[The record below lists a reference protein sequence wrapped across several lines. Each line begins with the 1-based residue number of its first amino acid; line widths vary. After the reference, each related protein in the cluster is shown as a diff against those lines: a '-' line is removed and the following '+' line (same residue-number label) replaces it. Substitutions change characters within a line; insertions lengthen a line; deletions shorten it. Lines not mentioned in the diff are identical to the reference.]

1 MLRFPYYFRFVI
13 LRFIRKSQKKIIDM
27 KAVIIEDEQKSRD
40 MLADIL
46 KKNFPQITILG
57 LAKNVAEGVELIQS
71 LKPNLLFLDISMPD
85 GTGFDVLEK
94 VQGAKFDIIFTT
106 ATDKHALKAIKY
118 SACDY
123 LLKPIDIDDLKI
135 AINRLVE
142 KRATSMPSMDN
153 LQFLIQNLKRTDDNY
168 NKITLPTGNAY
179 EIISI
184 KDIIRCEA
192 DGSYT
197 NFYLVGGKK
206 LMVSASLKH
215 YEDLLP
221 ENDFI
226 RIHHHHLINVNHV
239 VRFLKV
245 DGGYAI
251 MSDNTQLEISRRK
264 KDAFLEKLRAML

>member
-1 MLRFPYYFRFVI
+1 
-13 LRFIRKSQKKIIDM
+13 M
-27 KAVIIEDEQKSRD
+27 KALIIEDEQKSRE
-40 MLADIL
+40 MLSEIL
-46 KKNFPQITILG
+46 KKYYPQIAILG
-57 LAKNVAEGVELIQS
+57 LAKNVAEAVELIEKT
-71 LKPNLLFLDISMPD
+71 KPNLLFLDISMPD

-94 VQGAKFDIIFTT
+94 TLGHHFDIIFTT

-123 LLKPIDIDDLKI
+123 LLKPIDLDELQD
-135 AINRLVE
+135 AINRVE
-142 KRATSMPSMDN
+142 KKRADVLPNMEN

-168 NKITLPTGNAY
+168 NKISLPTGNAF
-179 EIISI
+179 EIIQI

-197 NFYLVGGKK
+197 NFFLVGGKK

-221 ENDFI
+221 EKDFI
-226 RIHHHHLINVNHV
+226 RIHHHNLVNMNHV
-239 VRFLKV
+239 IRFLKE

-251 MSDNTQLEISRRK
+251 MSDNSKLEISRRK
-264 KDAFLEKLRAML
+264 KEAFLERLNAV

>member
-1 MLRFPYYFRFVI
+1 ML
-13 LRFIRKSQKKIIDM
+13 S
-27 KAVIIEDEQKSRD
+27 E
-40 MLADIL
+40 IL
-46 KKNFPQITILG
+46 KKYYPQIAILG
-57 LAKNVAEGVELIQS
+57 LAKNVAEAVELIEKT
-71 LKPNLLFLDISMPD
+71 KPNLLFLDISMPD

-94 VQGAKFDIIFTT
+94 TLGHHFDIIFTT

-123 LLKPIDIDDLKI
+123 LLKPIDLDELQD
-135 AINRLVE
+135 AINRVE
-142 KRATSMPSMDN
+142 KKRAVVMPSMEN

-168 NKITLPTGNAY
+168 NKISLPTGNAF
-179 EIISI
+179 EIIQI

-197 NFYLVGGKK
+197 NFFLVGGKK

-221 ENDFI
+221 EKDFI
-226 RIHHHHLINVNHV
+226 RIHHHNLVNMNHV
-239 VRFLKV
+239 IRFLKE

-251 MSDNTQLEISRRK
+251 MSDNSKLEISRRK
-264 KDAFLEKLRAML
+264 KEAFLERLNAV

>member
-1 MLRFPYYFRFVI
+1 
-13 LRFIRKSQKKIIDM
+13 M
-27 KAVIIEDEQKSRD
+27 KALIIEDEQKSRE
-40 MLADIL
+40 MLSEIL
-46 KKNFPQITILG
+46 KKYYPQIAILG
-57 LAKNVAEGVELIQS
+57 LAKNVAEAVDLIEKT
-71 LKPNLLFLDISMPD
+71 KPNLLFLDISMPD

-94 VQGAKFDIIFTT
+94 TLGHKFDIIFTT

-123 LLKPIDIDDLKI
+123 LLKPIDLDELDT
-135 AINRLVE
+135 AIKRLE
-142 KRATSMPSMDN
+142 QKRSLSIPSMDN
-153 LQFLIQNLKRTDDNY
+153 LQFLIQNLKRADDNY
-168 NKITLPTGNAY
+168 NKITLPTGNAF
-179 EIISI
+179 EIVPV

-197 NFYLVGGKK
+197 NFFLVGGKK

-226 RIHHHHLINVNHV
+226 RIHHHHLVNMNHV
-239 VRFLKV
+239 IRFLKE

-251 MSDNTQLEISRRK
+251 MSDNSKLEISRRK
-264 KDAFLEKLRAML
+264 KDAFLERLNAV